1 MLAPSGIEG
10 DSDIA
15 RLSNSPTFRA
25 AISHYFHLKKLITT
39 VVLRCPV
46 AGMEAEDHYG
56 HPTYSRCSCKLK
68 TC

>member
-25 AISHYFHLKKLITT
+25 AISHYFHFK
-39 VVLRCPV
+39 
-46 AGMEAEDHYG
+46 EAHHNCGTEMSRGRYG
-56 HPTYSRCSCKLK
+56 G
-68 TC
+68 